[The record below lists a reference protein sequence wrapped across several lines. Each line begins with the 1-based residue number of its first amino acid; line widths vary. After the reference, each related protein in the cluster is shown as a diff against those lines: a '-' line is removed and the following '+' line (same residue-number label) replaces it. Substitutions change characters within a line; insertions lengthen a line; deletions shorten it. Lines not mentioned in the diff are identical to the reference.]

1 MKLFCLLAMVMAG
14 VVAGLQE
21 EEAGCQM
28 DEVGLLTV
36 DWERT
41 RARTPRLDRVEVVA
55 RYSAVLNTFLCTLL
69 FTVGMM
75 EGEKNVKMLT

>member
-1 MKLFCLLAMVMAG
+1 MKLFCVLAMVMAG
-14 VVAGLQE
+14 VVGLE
-21 EEAGCQM
+21 EEEVGCQM
-28 DEVGLLTV
+28 DEAGLLTV

-55 RYSAVLNTFLCTLL
+55 RYSAVLNTFRCTLL

-75 EGEKNVKMLT
+75 EGENSVMRLT